1 MLTRFGQEDS
11 TGNHFLAKGGPQL
24 QQHAIPGFRAEEIPA
39 GATHAG
45 FIAPI
50 VAGVGFIDALSDASI
65 LANADPSDADGDG
78 ISGVPNWI
86 KLPAY
91 ATAKPNS
98 VTVNAKYIGRFGRK
112 ASTYDLQQQ
121 TVNAFVQDMGI
132 TSSYAKQNPVNY
144 LDYLTAIP
152 SNTPEVDDKNFN
164 ALVFYLQALQT
175 PLQRTPTDAQV
186 VAGKKVFYAIH
197 VEKQTLN
204 TADLVSAWAQKQ
216 GIDKAK
222 FTELYNSFPVNMKT
236 RKATQLQEAFMV
248 DGVPALGVDGR
259 YYTSGS
265 LAGTMVRALTVTDH
279 VLTLARKTKAAPA
292 KAK

>member
-1 MLTRFGQEDS
+1 MQRREFSQAALAAASATTLAALPLGVQAQGKPPAEGKDYLLLSKPAPTEAPAGQIEVVEFFWYS
-11 TGNHFLAKGGPQL
+11 CPHCNEFEPQL
-24 QQHAIPGFRAEEIPA
+24 EAWAAKAPKDVSLRRVPVSFRPDFEPQQRLYYVLEALGK
-39 GATHAG
+39 
-45 FIAPI
+45 
-50 VAGVGFIDALSDASI
+50 VAALH
-65 LANADPSDADGDG
+65 
-78 ISGVPNWI
+78 
-86 KLPAY
+86 
-91 ATAKPNS
+91 
-98 VTVNAKYIGRFGRK
+98 
-112 ASTYDLQQQ
+112 
-121 TVNAFVQDMGI
+121 
-132 TSSYAKQNPVNY
+132 
-144 LDYLTAIP
+144 
-152 SNTPEVDDKNFN
+152 
-164 ALVFYLQALQT
+164 
-175 PLQRTPTDAQV
+175 
-186 VAGKKVFYAIH
+186 KKVFYAIH

-292 KAK
+292 KTK

>member
-1 MLTRFGQEDS
+1 MQRREFSQAALAAASATTLAALPLGVQAQGKPPAEGKDYLLLSKPAPTEAPAGQIEVVEFFWYS
-11 TGNHFLAKGGPQL
+11 CPHCNEFEPQL
-24 QQHAIPGFRAEEIPA
+24 EAWAAKVPKDVSLRRVPVSFRPDFEPQQRLYYVLEAMDKLA
-39 GATHAG
+39 
-45 FIAPI
+45 
-50 VAGVGFIDALSDASI
+50 ALH
-65 LANADPSDADGDG
+65 
-78 ISGVPNWI
+78 
-86 KLPAY
+86 
-91 ATAKPNS
+91 
-98 VTVNAKYIGRFGRK
+98 
-112 ASTYDLQQQ
+112 
-121 TVNAFVQDMGI
+121 
-132 TSSYAKQNPVNY
+132 
-144 LDYLTAIP
+144 
-152 SNTPEVDDKNFN
+152 
-164 ALVFYLQALQT
+164 
-175 PLQRTPTDAQV
+175 
-186 VAGKKVFYAIH
+186 KKVFYAIH

>member
-1 MLTRFGQEDS
+1 MQRREFSQAALAAASATTLAALPLSVQAQGKPPAEGKDYLLLSKPAPTEAPAGQIEVVEFFWYS
-11 TGNHFLAKGGPQL
+11 CPHCNEFEPQL
-24 QQHAIPGFRAEEIPA
+24 EAWAAKAPKDVSLRRVPVSFRPDFEPQQRLYYVLEAMDKLA
-39 GATHAG
+39 
-45 FIAPI
+45 
-50 VAGVGFIDALSDASI
+50 ALH
-65 LANADPSDADGDG
+65 
-78 ISGVPNWI
+78 
-86 KLPAY
+86 
-91 ATAKPNS
+91 
-98 VTVNAKYIGRFGRK
+98 
-112 ASTYDLQQQ
+112 
-121 TVNAFVQDMGI
+121 
-132 TSSYAKQNPVNY
+132 
-144 LDYLTAIP
+144 
-152 SNTPEVDDKNFN
+152 
-164 ALVFYLQALQT
+164 
-175 PLQRTPTDAQV
+175 
-186 VAGKKVFYAIH
+186 KKVFFAIH